1 MASRAQTWQDSVKRG
16 AIRSGAMLGAVAL
29 GLGALIFTLLLASY
43 HPSDPS
49 LNTAAGGPARNLIGV
64 PGAWVSDA
72 LLSLIGPAAALFV
85 PLVIVA
91 ATRLWRGAP
100 VTGWRQRAVRA
111 LGGIILIDIALSL
124 FKSDAIAGLPG
135 GLGGA
140 IGYLGAGTLEWIIG
154 FIGDPGIARLVGL
167 GIAALL
173 AIAARN
179 CALDPAAPREKLKE
193 LTDEMERLA
202 ADPDTPAQTFSERSV
217 AAQTLLINASG
228 NGRLPALYDHL
239 SDISSW
245 RMIRGRATS
254 FLKAERRREAARD
267 WRAIERAIRSGDAG
281 AAEARARLLF
291 AHSSAAVRAE
301 LQGAE

>member
-1 MASRAQTWQDSVKRG
+1 VPPTAPQAPIPLGKAVKSLPELLAEKILEDIMSGRLPAGERLKEIALAEEHAVSRATVRE
-16 AIRSGAMLGAVAL
+16 
-29 GLGALIFTLLLASY
+29 ALIALAKLGY
-43 HPSDPS
+43 IEQVPRF
-49 LNTAAGGPARNLIGV
+49 GARV
-64 PGAWVSDA
+64 APFAKDDVFH
-72 LLSLIGPAAALFV
+72 LFE
-85 PLVIVA
+85 I
-91 ATRLWRGAP
+91 R
-100 VTGWRQRAVRA
+100 
-111 LGGIILIDIALSL
+111 
-124 FKSDAIAGLPG
+124 
-135 GLGGA
+135 
-140 IGYLGAGTLEWIIG
+140 
-154 FIGDPGIARLVGL
+154 
-167 GIAALL
+167 AALL

-179 CALDPAAPREKLKE
+179 CAVDPTAPREKLAE

-267 WRAIERAIRSGDAG
+267 WRAIERAISTGDAG
-281 AAEARARLLF
+281 AAEAGARLLF
-291 AHSSAAVRAE
+291 THSSAAVRAE

>member
-1 MASRAQTWQDSVKRG
+1 MPPTAPQAPIPLGKAVKSLPELLAEKILENIMSGRLPAGERLKEIALAEEHAVSRATVRE
-16 AIRSGAMLGAVAL
+16 
-29 GLGALIFTLLLASY
+29 ALIALAKLGY
-43 HPSDPS
+43 IEQVPRF
-49 LNTAAGGPARNLIGV
+49 GARV
-64 PGAWVSDA
+64 APFAKDDVFH
-72 LLSLIGPAAALFV
+72 LFE
-85 PLVIVA
+85 I
-91 ATRLWRGAP
+91 R
-100 VTGWRQRAVRA
+100 
-111 LGGIILIDIALSL
+111 
-124 FKSDAIAGLPG
+124 
-135 GLGGA
+135 
-140 IGYLGAGTLEWIIG
+140 
-154 FIGDPGIARLVGL
+154 
-167 GIAALL
+167 AALL

-179 CALDPAAPREKLKE
+179 CAVDPTAPREKLAE

-267 WRAIERAIRSGDAG
+267 WRAIERAISTGDAG
-281 AAEARARLLF
+281 AAEAGARLLF
-291 AHSSAAVRAE
+291 THSSAAVRAE

>member
-1 MASRAQTWQDSVKRG
+1 MSPTAPQAPIPLGKAVKSLPELLAEKILEDIMSGRLPAGERLKEIALAEEHAVSRATVRE
-16 AIRSGAMLGAVAL
+16 
-29 GLGALIFTLLLASY
+29 ALIALAKLGY
-43 HPSDPS
+43 IEQVPRF
-49 LNTAAGGPARNLIGV
+49 GARV
-64 PGAWVSDA
+64 APFAKDDVFH
-72 LLSLIGPAAALFV
+72 LFE
-85 PLVIVA
+85 I
-91 ATRLWRGAP
+91 R
-100 VTGWRQRAVRA
+100 
-111 LGGIILIDIALSL
+111 
-124 FKSDAIAGLPG
+124 
-135 GLGGA
+135 
-140 IGYLGAGTLEWIIG
+140 
-154 FIGDPGIARLVGL
+154 
-167 GIAALL
+167 AALL

-179 CALDPAAPREKLKE
+179 CAVDPTAPREKLAE

-267 WRAIERAIRSGDAG
+267 WRAIERAISTGDAG
-281 AAEARARLLF
+281 AAEAGARLLF
-291 AHSSAAVRAE
+291 THSSAAVRAE

>member
-1 MASRAQTWQDSVKRG
+1 MSGRLPAGERLKEIALAEEHAVSRATVRE
-16 AIRSGAMLGAVAL
+16 
-29 GLGALIFTLLLASY
+29 ALIALAKLGY
-43 HPSDPS
+43 IEQVPRF
-49 LNTAAGGPARNLIGV
+49 GARV
-64 PGAWVSDA
+64 APFAKDDVFH
-72 LLSLIGPAAALFV
+72 LFE
-85 PLVIVA
+85 I
-91 ATRLWRGAP
+91 R
-100 VTGWRQRAVRA
+100 
-111 LGGIILIDIALSL
+111 
-124 FKSDAIAGLPG
+124 
-135 GLGGA
+135 
-140 IGYLGAGTLEWIIG
+140 
-154 FIGDPGIARLVGL
+154 
-167 GIAALL
+167 AALL

-179 CALDPAAPREKLKE
+179 CAVDPTAPREKLAE

-267 WRAIERAIRSGDAG
+267 WRAIERAISTGDAG
-281 AAEARARLLF
+281 AAEAGARLLF
-291 AHSSAAVRAE
+291 THSSAAVRAE

>member
-1 MASRAQTWQDSVKRG
+1 MRDRFGATNPRAQQLRFHTQTAGVSLTAQQPEVNIVRT
-16 AIRSGAMLGAVAL
+16 AIEAL
-29 GLGALIFTLLLASY
+29 
-43 HPSDPS
+43 
-49 LNTAAGGPARNLIGV
+49 AGV
-64 PGAWVSDA
+64 
-72 LLSLIGPAAALFV
+72 
-85 PLVIVA
+85 
-91 ATRLWRGAP
+91 
-100 VTGWRQRAVRA
+100 
-111 LGGIILIDIALSL
+111 LGGTQSLHTNSMDEALALPTEKSARIALRTQQV
-124 FKSDAIAGLPG
+124 IAYETNVAHVADP
-135 GLGGA
+135 LGGSWFV
-140 IGYLGAGTLEWIIG
+140 EQ
-154 FIGDPGIARLVGL
+154 
-167 GIAALL
+167 
-173 AIAARN
+173 
-179 CALDPAAPREKLKE
+179 

-281 AAEARARLLF
+281 AAEAGARLLF

>member
-1 MASRAQTWQDSVKRG
+1 MHPTAPQAPIPLGKAVKSLPELLAEKILEDVMSGRLPAGERLKEIALAEEHAVSRATVRE
-16 AIRSGAMLGAVAL
+16 
-29 GLGALIFTLLLASY
+29 ALIALAKLGY
-43 HPSDPS
+43 VEQVPRF
-49 LNTAAGGPARNLIGV
+49 GARV
-64 PGAWVSDA
+64 APFAKDDVFH
-72 LLSLIGPAAALFV
+72 LFE
-85 PLVIVA
+85 I
-91 ATRLWRGAP
+91 R
-100 VTGWRQRAVRA
+100 
-111 LGGIILIDIALSL
+111 
-124 FKSDAIAGLPG
+124 
-135 GLGGA
+135 
-140 IGYLGAGTLEWIIG
+140 
-154 FIGDPGIARLVGL
+154 
-167 GIAALL
+167 AALL

-179 CALDPAAPREKLKE
+179 CALDPAAPRERLTE
-193 LTDEMERLA
+193 LADEMERLA

-267 WRAIERAIRSGDAG
+267 WRAIERAILSGDAG
-281 AAEARARLLF
+281 AAEAGARLLF